1 MKTTLILAALFFTRT
16 LSYAC
21 CIPSGDVTAYGNSD
35 SLSMSGQG
43 DAVLSINLL
52 NFEGML
58 TNQSGVALSWN
69 TMMEMNVD
77 HFEIE
82 RSGDGMTFQDII
94 KVVSQMKI
102 STNVYQLKYQAT
114 DPNPLPG
121 LSYYRIKVIGK
132 NGATSLSPVIQI
144 SNSNLVDGTK
154 IYPTLVQNNMVFV
167 ESDKSLHSVR
177 MEFFDLSGK
186 KISETDWD
194 TLDGRQSASVSRS
207 GYLPT
212 GTYLARLTANGQN
225 VKNQLVIVQSH

>member
-1 MKTTLILAALFFTRT
+1 MKKILVVIALIITRS

-21 CIPSGDVTAYGNSD
+21 CTPSGTVAADGNSD
-35 SLSMSGQG
+35 SLSLSGS
-43 DAVLSINLL
+43 AVLSITLVNFTGVMTDQQGVYL
-52 NFEGML
+52 N
-58 TNQSGVALSWN
+58 WN

-82 RSGDGMTFQDII
+82 RSGDGMAFQDIMS
-94 KVVSQMKI
+94 VASQMKI
-102 STNVYQLKYQAT
+102 STNVYELNYQAT
-114 DPNPLPG
+114 DANPLPG
-121 LSYYRIKVIGK
+121 VSFYRIKVIGK
-132 NGATSLSPVIQI
+132 NGSTNLSPVIEI
-144 SNSNLVDGTK
+144 TNSALEGTK

-167 ESDKSLHSVR
+167 ESDKNLHSVK

-194 TLDGRQSASVSRS
+194 SLNGRQSAPVSKS

-212 GTYLARLTANGQN
+212 GTYLARLTSNGQN